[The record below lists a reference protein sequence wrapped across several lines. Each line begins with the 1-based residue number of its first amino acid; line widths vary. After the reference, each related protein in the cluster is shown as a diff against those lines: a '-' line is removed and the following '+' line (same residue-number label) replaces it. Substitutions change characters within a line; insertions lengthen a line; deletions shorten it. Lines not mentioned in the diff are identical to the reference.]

1 VYCICSLLFDLS
13 LPDNAF
19 HRSRGRLGSR
29 LASHRDAARLGW
41 MLELPVTGA
50 GSGDLTPSIAPDA
63 PDDVVELH
71 VIGARCGSV
80 LDIF

>member
-1 VYCICSLLFDLS
+1 
-13 LPDNAF
+13 
-19 HRSRGRLGSR
+19 
-29 LASHRDAARLGW
+29 